1 MTTQAMAALPVRTV
15 RDALL
20 AGLAGLVAPHLAVL
34 AWSLLASAV
43 WGAGWRLAAFVDPA
57 ASRPPGYLAASLLFT
72 VALGALLGGAL
83 ALALTRRASPARWGL
98 WAAFA
103 IGVVLSAVAVGAAS
117 LRQPVFLL
125 LIASS
130 ALGFRFGARR

>member
-1 MTTQAMAALPVRTV
+1 MTALPVRTV

-20 AGLAGLVAPHLAVL
+20 AGLVPPHLVAL
-34 AWSLLASAV
+34 AWGLLSSAI
-43 WGAGWRLAAFVDPA
+43 WGAGWRLTAFVDPA
-57 ASRPPGYLAASLLFT
+57 ASRPAGYLAASLLFT
-72 VALGALLGGAL
+72 VAVGALLGSAL
-83 ALALTRRASPARWGL
+83 ALALTRRAAIARWGL

-103 IGVVLSAVAVGAAS
+103 VGVVLSAAAMGAAS
-117 LRQPVFLL
+117 VRPPVLLL